1 MHRATGTDV
10 CVCVWVGVWVCVG
23 VGGCGCG
30 YGCVPESVV
39 DCGLNEGGGGE
50 V

>member
-1 MHRATGTDV
+1 MDV
-10 CVCVWVGVWVCVG
+10 HACVCFGC
-23 VGGCGCG
+23 GCGCG